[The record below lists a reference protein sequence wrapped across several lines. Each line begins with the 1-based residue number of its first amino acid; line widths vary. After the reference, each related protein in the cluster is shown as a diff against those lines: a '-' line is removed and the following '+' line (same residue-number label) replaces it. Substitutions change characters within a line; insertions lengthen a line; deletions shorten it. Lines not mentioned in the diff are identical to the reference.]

1 MKLISTTLLLPILI
15 VSASATVPQSAVGQ
29 RVGAEKRDNTSALAT
44 ATPEKAA
51 ASVARSQPKSEL
63 KPDPLDANESAQRY
77 YQQGLSLAE
86 AGKLDEALVAFRES
100 VRLRP
105 DDVQA
110 NLSLGVTLARKKAFK
125 EALDS
130 FKIATRLKPDSAE
143 AHFRLGITSHVLGK
157 RNQAIDEYK
166 KLQELKSPLANKLN
180 EAISSS
186 NLASFAEEIGAD
198 LSPLT
203 TKPESSLS
211 VNASPSGPT
220 SIPTPTEKTS
230 LTEIYRVG
238 VGDVLDIR
246 LLNSNSNRST
256 LFTVMPGGFIEV
268 PVAGGAMA
276 VAGLTLDEI
285 QSRISGELRRRAVEK
300 NSAVSV
306 GIRQY
311 VSHSVMVTGLVG
323 NPGIRFLRRESVPLY
338 VVLAEA
344 QLRNDAG
351 RVSILRGTSTQ
362 MLDLSDPA
370 TLNVIV
376 QPGDVITLA
385 GRPQEFYYIGGRINY
400 SGQRPF
406 QAGITLLQAILAAG
420 GTRANENKAEISRE
434 GANGRLVTTKFSI
447 KAIKAGT
454 VEDPKLQ
461 AGDRIEIIR

>member
-1 MKLISTTLLLPILI
+1 MKVISITLLVPFLI
-15 VSASATVPQSAVGQ
+15 VSVSAAVPQSLDSQ
-29 RVGAEKRDNTSALAT
+29 RAGAEKRNSASAFAT

-51 ASVARSQPKSEL
+51 ATMAKSQPKSDL
-63 KPDPLDANESAQRY
+63 KSEPVDANESAQKY
-77 YQQGLSLAE
+77 YRQGLSLAE
-86 AGKLDEALVAFRES
+86 IGKLDEALVAFKES
-100 VRLRP
+100 LKLRP

-110 NLSLGVTLARKKAFK
+110 NLSLGVTLAKKKAFR
-125 EALDS
+125 EALES
-130 FKIATRLKPDSAE
+130 FKVAVRLKRDSAE
-143 AHFRLGITSHVLGK
+143 AHFRLGMASQVLGK

-166 KLQELKSPLANKLN
+166 RLQELKSPLANKLN
-180 EAISSS
+180 EALRNS
-186 NLASFAEEIGAD
+186 NLASVADGIGAD
-198 LSPLT
+198 LSSLT
-203 TKPESSLS
+203 SKPESPLS
-211 VNASPSGPT
+211 AAAGPTEPTSTPSPS
-220 SIPTPTEKTS
+220 EKTA

-246 LLNSNSNRST
+246 FLNSTNNRST
-256 LFTVMPGGFIEV
+256 LFTVMAGGFIDV
-268 PVAGGAMA
+268 PVAGGAMV
-276 VAGLTLDEI
+276 VAGLTPYEI
-285 QSRISGELRRRAVEK
+285 QSRISNELKRRAVEK

-351 RVSILRGTSTQ
+351 RVSILRGTSTE
-362 MLDLSDPA
+362 MLELSDPA

-376 QPGDVITLA
+376 QSGDVITLT
-385 GRPQEFYYIGGRINY
+385 GRPQEFYFIGGRINY
-400 SGQRPF
+400 AGQRPF

-434 GANGRLVTTKFSI
+434 GANGLLVTTKFSI